1 MIETATQDYHRIYFV
16 VKEENR
22 LRRISKE
29 LIETEVYQQLIAAIE
44 YAAAEG
50 QPVQEIYEAIE
61 AGEEVHV
68 ELQSS
73 SNGKYQLVISIQ

>member
-1 MIETATQDYHRIYFV
+1 MNQKPT
-16 VKEENR
+16 
-22 LRRISKE
+22 E
-29 LIETEVYQQLIAAIE
+29 LTEAIIHQQLITAIE
-44 YAAAEG
+44 HAAAEG